1 MDYGKVRFLINY
13 LLLSYRVVDWK
24 LFVWIHSDQNSTSV
38 CLKNKKKEKI
48 RIQNLL
54 YSYYFMLWVS
64 TQWAKIRKKFNISSN
79 KRYLKFLW
87 MEQPRRDLQSEENSF
102 QNPLFS
108 LSMAYALFFHFYASI
123 QLFVHFNFFLHQFM
137 CILLS
142 WLLNFW

>member
-24 LFVWIHSDQNSTSV
+24 LFVWIHSDKNSTSV

-64 TQWAKIRKKFNISSN
+64 TQWAKIRKKVQYFD
-79 KRYLKFLW
+79 K
-87 MEQPRRDLQSEENSF
+87 QT
-102 QNPLFS
+102 LFE
-108 LSMAYALFFHFYASI
+108 I
-123 QLFVHFNFFLHQFM
+123 FVNGAT
-137 CILLS
+137 
-142 WLLNFW
+142 

>member
-1 MDYGKVRFLINY
+1 MILKYGLWQSKILINY

-64 TQWAKIRKKFNISSN
+64 TQWAKIRKKFNISLN
-79 KRYLKFLW
+79 KRYLKFL
-87 MEQPRRDLQSEENSF
+87 
-102 QNPLFS
+102 
-108 LSMAYALFFHFYASI
+108 
-123 QLFVHFNFFLHQFM
+123 
-137 CILLS
+137 
-142 WLLNFW
+142 